1 MITRC
6 FLWHCQEVTLKW
18 DIVRSFQIIYIYITY
33 IYFMHK
39 FFVLAVYQGDPT
51 RWSLSKPQPLSTNW
65 PRQPA
70 FEEPLFGISWYARM
84 MENNSPGFTAKND
97 KEIHS
102 KMISDRNQLS
112 NYQLN
117 TNKSSKSSTNCS
129 TFIGKINMS
138 APHDIRIT
146 WCTMHRQHAQLP
158 PQGPEAAVLLKPD
171 MLTLSYCATNPGK
184 KRMAIYFMTL
194 KVCIA
199 YNKKR
204 NMFPNVTAKGQEM
217 LHNQPKPRLQHWL
230 LLEMDDKT
238 VPLDI
243 GLSMLNKYTVYV

>member
-1 MITRC
+1 
-6 FLWHCQEVTLKW
+6 
-18 DIVRSFQIIYIYITY
+18 
-33 IYFMHK
+33 
-39 FFVLAVYQGDPT
+39 
-51 RWSLSKPQPLSTNW
+51 
-65 PRQPA
+65 
-70 FEEPLFGISWYARM
+70 
-84 MENNSPGFTAKND
+84 
-97 KEIHS
+97 
-102 KMISDRNQLS
+102 
-112 NYQLN
+112 
-117 TNKSSKSSTNCS
+117 
-129 TFIGKINMS
+129 MS

-146 WCTMHRQHAQLP
+146 WCTVHRQHAQLP